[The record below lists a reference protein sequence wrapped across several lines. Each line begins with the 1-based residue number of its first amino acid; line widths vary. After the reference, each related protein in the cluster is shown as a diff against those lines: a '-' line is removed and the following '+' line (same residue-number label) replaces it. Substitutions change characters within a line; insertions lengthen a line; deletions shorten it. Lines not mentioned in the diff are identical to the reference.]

1 MQNETIRTQNIENR
15 NQKINIRKQK
25 DNKQKLEYRKQNEQA
40 EWNQQKVVNRM
51 LIAKIRKQQA
61 NSKQK
66 VESRKWKAENSKL
79 IAPKSGQNS
88 GSRVKKQNKTSR
100 N

>member
-66 VESRKWKAENSKL
+66 VESRGQQTDRAQIRSEFRKQSKKAE
-79 IAPKSGQNS
+79 
-88 GSRVKKQNKTSR
+88 
-100 N
+100 